1 MRQPFERFEE
11 ICMTTSAPIRPLHSE
26 GDYKAALVEYETY
39 FDNEPAPSSRG
50 GDRFEL
56 LGMVIAKYEDEHFPI
71 RAPEPVDA
79 IRFAMEQRGFTQ
91 ADLAQLL
98 GSRSRASEILNRKRE
113 LSIDH
118 IRKLHREW
126 HIPAEVLLGEA
137 GQA

>member
-1 MRQPFERFEE
+1 
-11 ICMTTSAPIRPLHSE
+11 MTVSAPIRPLHSE
-26 GDYKAALVEYETY
+26 AEYKAALVEYETY
-39 FDNEPAPSSRG
+39 FDNEPASGSRAA
-50 GDRFEL
+50 DRFEL

-71 RAPEPVDA
+71 SAPQPVEA
-79 IRFAMEQRGFTQ
+79 IRFVMEQRGFTQ

-98 GSRSRASEILNRKRE
+98 GLRSRASEILSRKRE
-113 LSIDH
+113 LSVDH